1 MDNTL
6 PKIIHQLWVGP
17 PLPLHIYQMMQTWK
31 EHHPTWEVKLWTE
44 APPLVNQ
51 DLWDNAEKISPKAP
65 EQFRSDVARYE
76 ILYQHGGIWA
86 DADFVCQRPFDAL
99 ARGIFAGQETRQWL
113 NNALIGSPPGH
124 EMLLELI
131 ARLPTNV
138 ERSNPSAG
146 NTVKSGPQFFTPIA
160 RRHKITEYPQR
171 YFYPYRYNQLERG
184 AEAFPDSYSV
194 HHWQNQRRIQGKP
207 FVTV

>member
-76 ILYQHGGIWA
+76 ILYHDGGIWA

-99 ARGIFAGQETRQWL
+99 ARRNL
-113 NNALIGSPPGH
+113 RRPGDPTMVEQRSH
-124 EMLLELI
+124 
-131 ARLPTNV
+131 RLASRP
-138 ERSNPSAG
+138 
-146 NTVKSGPQFFTPIA
+146 
-160 RRHKITEYPQR
+160 
-171 YFYPYRYNQLERG
+171 
-184 AEAFPDSYSV
+184 
-194 HHWQNQRRIQGKP
+194 
-207 FVTV
+207 